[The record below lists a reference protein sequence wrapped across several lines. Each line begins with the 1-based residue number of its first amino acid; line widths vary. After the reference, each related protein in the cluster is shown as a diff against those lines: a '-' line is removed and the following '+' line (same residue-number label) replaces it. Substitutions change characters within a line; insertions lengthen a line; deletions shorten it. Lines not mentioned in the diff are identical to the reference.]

1 MKYEIMIFFTFI
13 FGIFNKMPD
22 PHTEVVYEFSIRA
35 TKFQISNPHAT
46 PISPSITIY
55 AINTEHYF
63 FCLLLYRAAW

>member
-1 MKYEIMIFFTFI
+1 MRYEIMIFFTFI
-13 FGIFNKMPD
+13 FAIFNKMPD

-35 TKFQISNPHAT
+35 TKFQISNSHAT

-63 FCLLLYRAAW
+63 LLTAL